1 VPQDPIVLD
10 SDDDEDE
17 DDEEDKGK
25 SEGEEPTGARRP
37 RAASSEDAAD
47 GPSKRPA

>member
-37 RAASSEDAAD
+37 RAAGSEDAAD